1 MGVDNELDQHMQDLW
16 KRYLPQQRSR
26 LETVSR
32 AIQAL
37 EADELNAELRRH
49 AAAEAHN
56 LAGSLGTFG
65 LHTASEIAQRIEIIL
80 ASNDAL
86 GSPEACELEAALA
99 RLHHEMKK
107 RSMV

>member
-16 KRYLPQQRSR
+16 KRYLPEQWSR

-32 AIQAL
+32 AVQAL
-37 EADELNAELRRH
+37 KAEELNAELRRH
-49 AAAEAHN
+49 AAEEAHN

-65 LHTASEIAQRIEIIL
+65 LHTASEIAQQIEIML
-80 ASNDAL
+80 ASNDAFG
-86 GSPEACELEAALA
+86 GSEACELEAALA
-99 RLHHEMKK
+99 RLHREMEK